1 MIRFASVFR
10 VESPADDSL
19 HGHKR
24 DRFSGNIRANSKG
37 PFTGFVATIETIA
50 PDRRVWVLIEIMGG
64 ETRVAVSAEQ
74 LRAV

>member
-24 DRFSGNIRANSKG
+24 DRFSGNIRADCKG
-37 PFTGFVATIETIA
+37 PFTDFVATIETIA
-50 PDRRVWVLIEIMGG
+50 PERRVWVLIEIMGG
-64 ETRVAVSAEQ
+64 ETREAVSAEQ